1 MIDMSMYSNDIQNE
15 ICKGLLDFMEGTDY
29 SDMYICDIA
38 SYCYNEDYYM
48 IGIYQCR
55 QWVQKYFDDVAEA
68 VEYWVDKTGDNEYY
82 GLIFSDV
89 EKLVSLVAY
98 VICEYIINNICQVL
112 DIDWNDT
119 LDDETYAVM
128 INTLKDWYE

>member
-1 MIDMSMYSNDIQNE
+1 MSMYSNDIQNE

-98 VICEYIINNICQVL
+98 VICEYIINIICQVL

>member
-1 MIDMSMYSNDIQNE
+1 MSMYSNDIQNE
-15 ICKGLLDFMEGTDY
+15 IGGGLLDFMINTDC
-29 SDMYICDIA
+29 DNMYICDIA
-38 SYCYNEDYYM
+38 SYCYNEDHYL

-68 VEYWVDKTGDNEYY
+68 VEYWVYETGDNEYY
-82 GLIFSDV
+82 GLIFTDV
-89 EKLVSLVAY
+89 EKLVSLVAF

-119 LDDETYAVM
+119 LDDETYAIM
-128 INTLKDWYE
+128 INTLKNWYE

>member
-1 MIDMSMYSNDIQNE
+1 MSMYSNDIQNE
-15 ICKGLLDFMEGTDY
+15 IGKGLLNFMINTDC
-29 SDMYICDIA
+29 DGMYICDIA

-68 VEYWVDKTGDNEYY
+68 VEYWVWNTGDNEYY
-82 GLIFSDV
+82 GLIFADI

-98 VICEYIINNICQVL
+98 TICEYIINNICEVL
-112 DIDWNDT
+112 DIDWNNT
-119 LDDETYAVM
+119 LDNETYAIM

>member
-1 MIDMSMYSNDIQNE
+1 MSMYSNDIQNE